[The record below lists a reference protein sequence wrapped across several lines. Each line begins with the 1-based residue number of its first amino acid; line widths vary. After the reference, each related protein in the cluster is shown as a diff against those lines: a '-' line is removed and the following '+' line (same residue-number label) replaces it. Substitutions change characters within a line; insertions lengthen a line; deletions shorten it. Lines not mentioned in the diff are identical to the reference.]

1 MYNIIKNDV
10 SVAILDNLISVKL
23 NRNNIYIPCDFI
35 DAEGIVI
42 DNDYVEP
49 IEGLKIR
56 YIDGAASINTM
67 LPELTNKTASG
78 FVALYPTLKYDNSLI
93 KAGTRINWN
102 GWLKQAT
109 VDLWDTEANDPDHAP
124 TLWVKIQYKDGA
136 RVIPDVISAAEA
148 FDKDEL
154 GWWDGAIYKSLIAAN
169 VYTPDAYPQGWE
181 LQE

>member
-1 MYNIIKNDV
+1 MIV
-10 SVAILDNLISVKL
+10 RTVEEARAWRSQLDK
-23 NRNNIYIPCDFI
+23 
-35 DAEGIVI
+35 A
-42 DNDYVEP
+42 
-49 IEGLKIR
+49 
-56 YIDGAASINTM
+56 
-67 LPELTNKTASG
+67 LPTVPDKDASG
-78 FVALYPTLKYDNSLI
+78 CVDLYPTLKQNGGLI

-124 TLWVKIQYKDGA
+124 NLWVKINYKDGV

-148 FDKDEL
+148 FNKDEL
-154 GWWDGAIYKSLIAAN
+154 GWWNGAIYKSLIAAN

>member
-1 MYNIIKNDV
+1 MIV
-10 SVAILDNLISVKL
+10 RTVEEARAWRAQLDK
-23 NRNNIYIPCDFI
+23 
-35 DAEGIVI
+35 A
-42 DNDYVEP
+42 
-49 IEGLKIR
+49 
-56 YIDGAASINTM
+56 
-67 LPELTNKTASG
+67 LPAVPDKDASG
-78 FVALYPTLKYDNSLI
+78 CVDLYPTLKQGGKLI
-93 KAGTRINWN
+93 RAGTRINWG

-124 TLWVKIQYKDGA
+124 DLWVKILYKDGV

-169 VYTPDAYPQGWE
+169 VYTPDAYAQGWE

>member
-1 MYNIIKNDV
+1 MIV
-10 SVAILDNLISVKL
+10 RTAEEARAWRAQLDK
-23 NRNNIYIPCDFI
+23 
-35 DAEGIVI
+35 A
-42 DNDYVEP
+42 
-49 IEGLKIR
+49 
-56 YIDGAASINTM
+56 
-67 LPELTNKTASG
+67 LPAVPYKDASG
-78 FVALYPTLKYDNSLI
+78 CVDLYPTLKQSGSLI

-124 TLWVKIQYKDGA
+124 DLWVKINYKDGV

-148 FDKDEL
+148 FALDEL

>member
-1 MYNIIKNDV
+1 MIV
-10 SVAILDNLISVKL
+10 RTAEEARAWRAQLDK
-23 NRNNIYIPCDFI
+23 
-35 DAEGIVI
+35 A
-42 DNDYVEP
+42 
-49 IEGLKIR
+49 
-56 YIDGAASINTM
+56 
-67 LPELTNKTASG
+67 LPTVPDKDASG
-78 FVALYPTLKYDNSLI
+78 CVDLYPTLKQGGKLI

-102 GWLKQAT
+102 GWLKQPT

-124 TLWVKIQYKDGA
+124 DLWVKILYKDGV

-148 FDKDEL
+148 FALDEL

>member
-1 MYNIIKNDV
+1 MIV
-10 SVAILDNLISVKL
+10 RTVEEARAWRAQLDK
-23 NRNNIYIPCDFI
+23 
-35 DAEGIVI
+35 A
-42 DNDYVEP
+42 
-49 IEGLKIR
+49 
-56 YIDGAASINTM
+56 
-67 LPELTNKTASG
+67 LPAVPDKDASG
-78 FVALYPTLKYDNSLI
+78 CVDLYPTLKQDGKLI
-93 KAGTRINWN
+93 KVGTRINWG

-181 LQE
+181 LQK

>member
-1 MYNIIKNDV
+1 MIV
-10 SVAILDNLISVKL
+10 RTAEEARAWRAQLDK
-23 NRNNIYIPCDFI
+23 
-35 DAEGIVI
+35 A
-42 DNDYVEP
+42 
-49 IEGLKIR
+49 
-56 YIDGAASINTM
+56 
-67 LPELTNKTASG
+67 LPTVPDKDASG
-78 FVALYPTLKYDNSLI
+78 CVDLYPTLKQDGSLI

-136 RVIPDVISAAEA
+136 RVIPDVITAAEA
-148 FDKDEL
+148 FALDEL

-169 VYTPDAYPQGWE
+169 VYTPEQYPDGWE